1 MKHKYYLFD
10 PQYVQRVTDAAL
22 TQGVVEKIVTNASW
36 VDQYNWTPGSDI
48 PDWEHRV
55 SILYPNVEFDEMTG
69 KYKMWYFA
77 QNVNSPVD
85 AYPWMDHIIDRNNTQ
100 NVDLGDFQNTAKG
113 VIHSGRDILCYM
125 ESEDGINW
133 IRPDLGEFYYQ
144 TRTGQIV
151 GTNIAYIGMHGLGVR
166 KNENPDPKEPAY
178 LMAGTAWDVDTFI
191 REGLPIGVAI
201 SYSDDGFHWE
211 DAIAIKTGYECTP
224 DIHSIRADTHNQLF
238 WSIELGRYVVIT
250 RGYTEKDGVR
260 VIAYLESTDALG
272 SLKDLGKIKADGGEK
287 YWEKTSPY
295 WTCPQTVLDHNVTSD
310 AEPYSMPVAH
320 LAEGC
325 YAGVVSVANFDQNS
339 SGIFYSVHAQLTWS
353 RNGKDWHYMDKGN
366 PFIPNAPAFGL
377 EPGNDYGMI
386 FCAAPVSVGGKTEI
400 FYSATPELHYGN
412 YNAIPDAIKEIVDE
426 EFPKAKEAKMFTRS
440 STLNIARMKKDRYAG
455 YLAASGSVTTSV
467 FTVAGDNVTITAD
480 VKAGGFVK
488 IQVLNASGE
497 VINGYEATIYRD
509 VTDERISWN
518 GKNLSALTGQK
529 ITFRIWLNNACVY
542 TIGGEI
548 SYG

>member
-1 MKHKYYLFD
+1 MKHAYYLFD
-10 PQYVQRVTDAAL
+10 SKYVQKVTDAAL
-22 TQGVVEKIVTNASW
+22 TQGAVEKIVTNARW
-36 VDQYNWTPGSDI
+36 ADQYKWTPESHI

-55 SILYPNVEFDEMTG
+55 SILYPNVEYTGG

-85 AYPWMDHIIDRNNTQ
+85 AYPWTDHIIDKNNTQ
-100 NVDLGDFQNTAKG
+100 NVELGDFQNTAKG
-113 VIHSGRDILCYM
+113 IIHEGRDVLCYM
-125 ESEDGINW
+125 ESDDGIHW

-144 TRTGQIV
+144 TRTGEIV
-151 GTNIAYIGMHGLGVR
+151 GTNIAYIGMHGLGIR
-166 KNENPDPKEPAY
+166 KNENPDPNEPAY

-238 WSIELGRYVVIT
+238 WSAELGRYVVIT
-250 RGYTEKDGVR
+250 RGYTKKDGVR
-260 VIAYLESTDALG
+260 VIAYLESTDNLK
-272 SLKDLGKIKADGGEK
+272 SLKDLSKIKVATGEK
-287 YWEKTSPY
+287 YWEKTSRY
-295 WTCPQTVLDHNVTSD
+295 WTCPQMVLDHNVTSD

-325 YAGVVSVANFDQNS
+325 YGGVVSVANFNKKT
-339 SGIFYSVHAQLTWS
+339 SGVLHSVHAQLTWS

-366 PFIPNAPAFGL
+366 PFIPNASAFSL

-386 FCAAPVSVGGKTEI
+386 YCAAPVSVDGKTEI
-400 FYSATPELHYGN
+400 FYSAIPELHYAN
-412 YNAIPDAIKEIVDE
+412 YNEIPAAIKEIVDKKI
-426 EFPKAKEAKMFTRS
+426 PKAQEAKMFTRS

-455 YLAASGSVTTSV
+455 YLAANGSVTTSLFAV
-467 FTVAGDNVTITAD
+467 SGDQVTLTAD
-480 VKAGGFVK
+480 IKGSLK
-488 IQVLNASGE
+488 IEVLDEKGN
-497 VINGYEATIYRD
+497 VIDGYKATILED
-509 VTDERISWN
+509 VTDEPISWN

-529 ITFRIWLNNACVY
+529 IAFRFSLNNACIY

-548 SYG
+548 TYES